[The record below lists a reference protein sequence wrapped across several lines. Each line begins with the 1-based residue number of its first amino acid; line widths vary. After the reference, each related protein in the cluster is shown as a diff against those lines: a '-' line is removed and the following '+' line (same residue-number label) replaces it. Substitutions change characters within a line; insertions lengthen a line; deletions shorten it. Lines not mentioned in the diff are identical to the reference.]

1 MQKIVQRSTRTTIT
15 AATTAVAAFAALTAA
30 AALTG
35 SLPAQSGAGGASRP
49 AVVKVDY
56 SAPPGAPYDAIAV
69 SVPSPAGH
77 TLAGTL
83 TIPKTAS
90 REHPVAA
97 IVTITGSGPEDR
109 DEALPGVEGYRPFRQ
124 FADSLG
130 RCGIAVL
137 RMDDRGYGESTGK
150 HKDATSADFADDI
163 RAGLAYLRKRPEIDA
178 KRLGLLGHS
187 EGGLIAPLVALH
199 EPELRGIVLLAGP
212 SKGGR
217 EILQF
222 QLRNLIEHDEK
233 LTGPGRDSALAGV
246 DARIDSLGA
255 SNAWMKYFLDYDPLA
270 TARQVKTP
278 VLILNGATDQQVTPD
293 QVPVLAAAFREAGNA
308 DVTAH
313 VFPELN
319 HLFVHDP
326 GGFPGG
332 YANLKNPRVEPEVV
346 GTVVEWLVKRLG
358 N

>member
-1 MQKIVQRSTRTTIT
+1 MQNIVQRSTRATI
-15 AATTAVAAFAALTAA
+15 AAIAALSAA
-30 AALTG
+30 G
-35 SLPAQSGAGGASRP
+35 SFTMPLAAQSGAGTSTRP

-56 SAPPGAPYDAIAV
+56 SAPPGAPYEAIAV
-69 SVPSPAGH
+69 TVPSPAGH

-83 TIPKTAS
+83 TLPKGAS
-90 REHPVAA
+90 RAHPVAA

-109 DEALPGVEGYRPFRQ
+109 DEALPGVDGYRPFRQ

-130 RCGIAVL
+130 RRGIAVL

-150 HKDATSADFADDI
+150 HKGATSADFADDI
-163 RAGLAYLRKRPEIDA
+163 RAGLAYLRTRPEIDA

-199 EPELRGIVLLAGP
+199 EPTLRGIVLLAGP

-222 QLRNLIEHDEK
+222 QLRNLIEHNSE
-233 LTGPGRDSALAGV
+233 LTGAKRDSALAGV

-255 SNAWMKYFLDYDPLA
+255 SDAWMKYFLDYDPLA

-278 VLILNGATDQQVTPD
+278 VLILNGGTDQQVTPD
-293 QVPVLAAAFREAGNA
+293 QVPVLEAAFEQAGNK

-313 VFPELN
+313 VFPNLN
-319 HLFVHDP
+319 HLFVHDTS
-326 GGFPGG
+326 GYPGG
-332 YANLKNPRVEPEVV
+332 YAKLKNAHVEPEVV
-346 GTVVEWLVKRLG
+346 GMVVDWLAVRLG
-358 N
+358 K

>member
-1 MQKIVQRSTRTTIT
+1 MHRILRSSER
-15 AATTAVAAFAALTAA
+15 AALLYG
-30 AALTG
+30 AALVAMLG
-35 SLPAQSGAGGASRP
+35 ISEPLVAQGGAGATAKP

-56 SAPPGAPYDAIAV
+56 SAPPGAPYQAIAV
-69 SVPSPAGH
+69 TVPSPAGH

-83 TIPKTAS
+83 TLPRGAS
-90 REHPVAA
+90 RAHPVAA

-124 FADSLG
+124 IADSLG
-130 RCGIAVL
+130 RRGIAVL

-150 HKDATSADFADDI
+150 HKGATSADFADDI
-163 RAGLAYLRKRPEIDA
+163 RAGLAYLRTRPEIDA

-222 QLRNLIEHDEK
+222 QLRNLIEHNPE
-233 LTGPGRDSALAGV
+233 LTGAKKDSALATI

-255 SNAWMKYFLDYDPLA
+255 SDPWMKFFLDYDPLA

-278 VLILNGATDQQVTPD
+278 VLILNGGTDQQVTPD
-293 QVPVLAAAFREAGNA
+293 QVPVLEAAFKGAGNS

-313 VFPELN
+313 VFPNLN
-319 HLFVHDP
+319 HLFVHDTS
-326 GGFPGG
+326 GFPGG
-332 YANLKNPRVEPEVV
+332 YAKLKNPHVEPEVV
-346 GTVVEWLVKRLG
+346 GMVVEWVVVRMERK
-358 N
+358 

>member
-1 MQKIVQRSTRTTIT
+1 MQNTVQRSTRATI
-15 AATTAVAAFAALTAA
+15 AAVAALAAVGTT
-30 AALTG
+30 TG
-35 SLPAQSGAGGASRP
+35 SLAAQSGAGTASKP

-56 SAPPGAPYDAIAV
+56 SAPPGAPYEAV
-69 SVPSPAGH
+69 AVTVPSPAGH

-83 TIPKTAS
+83 TIPKGAS
-90 REHPVAA
+90 RVHPVAA

-109 DEALPGVEGYRPFRQ
+109 DESLPGVKGYRPFRQ

-130 RCGIAVL
+130 RRGIAVL

-150 HKDATSADFADDI
+150 HKGATSADFAADI
-163 RAGLAYLRKRPEIDA
+163 RAGLAYLRTRPEIDA

-217 EILQF
+217 EILQY
-222 QLRNLIEHDEK
+222 QLTNLVEHNAELK
-233 LTGPGRDSALAGV
+233 GAKKDSALARI

-255 SNAWMKYFLDYDPLA
+255 SDPWMKYFLEYDPLA

-278 VLILNGATDQQVTPD
+278 VLILNGGTDQQVTPD
-293 QVPVLAAAFREAGNA
+293 QVPVLAAAFREAGNK
-308 DVTAH
+308 DVTSH
-313 VFPELN
+313 VFANLN
-319 HLFVHDP
+319 HLFVYDTS
-326 GGFPGG
+326 GFPGG
-332 YANLKNPRVEPEVV
+332 YAKLENAHVEPEVV
-346 GTVVEWLVKRLG
+346 GMAVEWVVERLR
-358 N
+358 

>member
-1 MQKIVQRSTRTTIT
+1 MHRILRSSER
-15 AATTAVAAFAALTAA
+15 AALLYG
-30 AALTG
+30 AALVAMLGT
-35 SLPAQSGAGGASRP
+35 SAPLVAQGGAGATAKP

-56 SAPPGAPYDAIAV
+56 SAPPGAPYQAIAV
-69 SVPSPAGH
+69 TVPSPAGH

-83 TIPKTAS
+83 TLPRGAS
-90 REHPVAA
+90 RAHPVAA

-124 FADSLG
+124 IADSLG
-130 RCGIAVL
+130 RRGIAVL

-150 HKDATSADFADDI
+150 HKGATSADFADDI
-163 RAGLAYLRKRPEIDA
+163 RAGLAYLRTRPEIDA

-222 QLRNLIEHDEK
+222 QLRNLIEHNPE
-233 LTGPGRDSALAGV
+233 LTGAKKDSALATIA
-246 DARIDSLGA
+246 ARIDSLGA
-255 SNAWMKYFLDYDPLA
+255 SDPWMKFFLDYDPLA

-278 VLILNGATDQQVTPD
+278 VLILNGGTDQQVTPD
-293 QVPVLAAAFREAGNA
+293 QVPVLEAAFKGAGNS

-313 VFPELN
+313 VFPNLN
-319 HLFVHDP
+319 HLFVHDTS
-326 GGFPGG
+326 GFPGG
-332 YANLKNPRVEPEVV
+332 YAKLKNPHAEPEVV
-346 GTVVEWLVKRLG
+346 GMVVEWVVVRMERK
-358 N
+358 

>member
-1 MQKIVQRSTRTTIT
+1 MRESVRATILGGIAMLVFTATAGRSQAQGAT
-15 AATTAVAAFAALTAA
+15 A
-30 AALTG
+30 
-35 SLPAQSGAGGASRP
+35 PAEAKKAEAP
-49 AVVKVDY
+49 VDY
-56 SAPPGAPYDAIAV
+56 SAPPGAPYAALPV
-69 SVPSPAGH
+69 TVPSPAGH

-83 TIPKTAS
+83 TLPKGAS
-90 REHPVAA
+90 SAHPVAA

-109 DEALPGVEGYRPFRQ
+109 DEALPGVKGYRPFRQ

-130 RCGIAVL
+130 RRGVAVL
-137 RMDDRGYGESTGK
+137 RMDDRGYGESTGR

-163 RAGLAYLRKRPEIDA
+163 RAGLAYLRTRPEIDA

-199 EPELRGIVLLAGP
+199 EPGLRGIVLLAGP

-222 QLRNLIEHDEK
+222 QLRNLIEHNPG
-233 LTGPGRDSALAGV
+233 LTGARKDSALATI
-246 DARIDSLGA
+246 DTRIDSLAA

-278 VLILNGATDQQVTPD
+278 VLILNGGTDQQVTPD
-293 QVPVLAAAFREAGNA
+293 QVPVLEAAFRAAGNP

-313 VFPELN
+313 VFPNLN
-319 HLFVHDP
+319 HLFVHDTS
-326 GGFPGG
+326 GFPGG
-332 YANLKNPRVEPEVV
+332 YGKLKNAHVEPEVV
-346 GTVVEWLVKRLG
+346 GMVVDWVVGRMDK
-358 N
+358 

>member
-1 MQKIVQRSTRTTIT
+1 MQNTVHRSARATIS
-15 AATTAVAAFAALTAA
+15 AIAALAA
-30 AALTG
+30 VGAVSG
-35 SLPAQSGAGGASRP
+35 SLAAQSGAGTAAKP

-56 SAPPGAPYDAIAV
+56 SAPAGAPYQAIAV
-69 SVPSPAGH
+69 KVPSPAGH

-83 TIPKTAS
+83 TLPKGAS
-90 REHPVAA
+90 RAHPVAA

-124 FADSLG
+124 LADSLG
-130 RCGIAVL
+130 RRGIAVL

-150 HKDATSADFADDI
+150 HKGATSADFADDI
-163 RAGLAYLRKRPEIDA
+163 RAGLAYLRTRPEIDA

-199 EPELRGIVLLAGP
+199 EPALRGIVLLAGP

-222 QLRNLIEHDEK
+222 QLRNLIEHNPK
-233 LTGPGRDSALAGV
+233 LTGAKKDSALAMV

-255 SNAWMKYFLDYDPLA
+255 SDPWMKYFLDYDPLA

-278 VLILNGATDQQVTPD
+278 VLILNGGTDQQVTPD
-293 QVPVLAAAFREAGNA
+293 QVPVLEAAFKGAGNP

-313 VFPELN
+313 VFPNLN
-319 HLFVHDP
+319 HLFVYDP
-326 GGFPGG
+326 SGFPGG
-332 YANLKNPRVEPEVV
+332 YAKLKNPRVEPEVV
-346 GTVVEWLVKRLG
+346 GMVVEWVVERLG
-358 N
+358 R